1 MQLPLLDLTK
11 AQKSTASFAA
21 ISLCTIL
28 SLLLAIYNIVMNVVE
43 VIKYFWK
50 IDFLSKYYQTE
61 YVTASDESD
70 HATDQ
75 GTNVP
80 LKK

>member
-11 AQKSTASFAA
+11 AQKLTASFAA

-50 IDFLSKYYQTE
+50 IDYFSKYYQT
-61 YVTASDESD
+61 
-70 HATDQ
+70 
-75 GTNVP
+75 
-80 LKK
+80 